1 MNKEPKPQYDS
12 NQVDSWID
20 DQDDL
25 DKLPDNKHE
34 VKIWRIY
41 LPMTPFKEKYIM
53 C

>member
-25 DKLPDNKHE
+25 DATKLPDNKHE
-34 VKIWRIY
+34 AKMEDLLANDTV
-41 LPMTPFKEKYIM
+41 
-53 C
+53 